1 MFHGNLKTIIN
12 AKADQMPSAANDF
25 IVIQIGMIN

>member
-12 AKADQMPSAANDF
+12 AKADEMLSAANDF
-25 IVIQIGMIN
+25 IVIQFGMTN